1 MRKGRIGQR
10 DWELGLSSPLSPHL
24 HLARSSQ
31 QEVVSG
37 VCRIGDW
44 EKPGNFSPSG
54 LWTAFSSRS
63 CVSSMAPAPLSSQYL
78 PASLLLWFQAHQMA
92 LLLLLGT
99 TCVSLQPQGTDDF
112 LLVSRLPHRSS
123 PVCLPR
129 SSFICVICSL
139 CYICSVQKPFMLYA
153 FQTVPDMKCF
163 DELIGVTQWGSL
175 LENMASIIPP
185 TPAGLGQGQ
194 ASEAVSLCQNTPS
207 FK

>member
-1 MRKGRIGQR
+1 MRYKCILMDIDDTIFDFMPGNRNAIAMLME
-10 DWELGLSSPLSPHL
+10 ELGLSSPLFPHL

-54 LWTAFSSRS
+54 LWTAFSSSS

-78 PASLLLWFQAHQMA
+78 PGSLLLWFQAHQMA

-99 TCVSLQPQGTDDF
+99 TCVSLQPQGTEDF

-139 CYICSVQKPFMLYA
+139 FYLFCSKTLYA
-153 FQTVPDMKCF
+153 LCFPDC
-163 DELIGVTQWGSL
+163 
-175 LENMASIIPP
+175 P
-185 TPAGLGQGQ
+185 
-194 ASEAVSLCQNTPS
+194 
-207 FK
+207 